1 MARAEPL
8 FLDDVALVDR
18 QQKDSS
24 SDISIKESTPAPPPT
39 PQSLTPLPGAQ
50 IHERATVIVPSPCN
64 PALPIPR
71 IHDPVSPLSAI
82 SLSTAQSPILAS
94 GQEEATHLQHRFRT
108 LGWRL
113 ASGYFACFI
122 LSWADGGRSLSVPPR
137 RRE

>member
-1 MARAEPL
+1 MARAEPV

-18 QQKDSS
+18 ERKDSS

-50 IHERATVIVPSPCN
+50 IHECATVIVPSPCN

-71 IHDPVSPLSAI
+71 IHDPVSPLSVI